1 MQFSN
6 APAPIFSKF
15 AEKLTLLRAVHSL
28 KADSL
33 ISFTK
38 SGSVILFRLLLFAK
52 ASFAMSLRPFPSAK
66 VTELSSSQF
75 LKAPTPRLETSLGIT
90 TEVSLL
96 HLANA

>member
-6 APAPIFSKF
+6 APAPIFSNFSEKF
-15 AEKLTLLRAVHSL
+15 TVLRAVHSL

-38 SGSVILFRLLLFAK
+38 AGRVILFRLLLYAN